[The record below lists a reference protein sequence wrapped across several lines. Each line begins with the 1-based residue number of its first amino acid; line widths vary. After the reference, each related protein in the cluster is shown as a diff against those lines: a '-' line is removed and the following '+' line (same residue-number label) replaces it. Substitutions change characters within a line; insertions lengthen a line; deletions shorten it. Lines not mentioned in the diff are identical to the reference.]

1 MLVAM
6 LPFTGRIADKLPDH
20 IPVMAGL
27 AFFALGMA
35 LMTMSDVNTPFWT
48 FATFAIVGRIGLA
61 FILPSLNAAALRALP
76 PSQLNKGSG
85 ALNFVRQPGRSE
97 EHTSELQSLMRI
109 SYAVFCLQ
117 QKNKHDKQKD
127 T

>member
-1 MLVAM
+1 MVMLPAGLMLVAM

-27 AFFALGMA
+27 SFFALGMA

-61 FILPSLNAAALRALP
+61 FILPSLNAHALRALP
-76 PSQLNKGSG
+76 PTPPHKGPG
-85 ALNFVRQPGRSE
+85 PPTFVLPPRSP
-97 EHTSELQSLMRI
+97 
-109 SYAVFCLQ
+109 
-117 QKNKHDKQKD
+117 
-127 T
+127 

>member
-1 MLVAM
+1 
-6 LPFTGRIADKLPDH
+6 
-20 IPVMAGL
+20 
-27 AFFALGMA
+27 MA

-85 ALNFVRQPGRSE
+85 ALNFVRQLGGAGGTNAIIAWLQTSTQFQAAYMTATQQADP
-97 EHTSELQSLMRI
+97 HTARYFQPRN
-109 SYAVFCLQ
+109 APC
-117 QKNKHDKQKD
+117 
-127 T
+127 

>member
-27 AFFALGMA
+27 SFFALGMA

-76 PSQLNKGSG
+76 PSQLNNGSG
-85 ALNFVRQPGRSE
+85 ALNFVRQHGPIGRAPRRE
-97 EHTSELQSLMRI
+97 RLCQ
-109 SYAVFCLQ
+109 YV
-117 QKNKHDKQKD
+117 
-127 T
+127 